1 MSMRTPNERTVPDVL
16 HDIIGNI
23 QEILRSEFQLAKT
36 EIKEEVGEASAP
48 AVTLGMG
55 VVLAL
60 YAVGLLLLA
69 LVYGLAMHMAMWSA
83 ALLVGV
89 SLALVAILL
98 INWGLERLKRV
109 NAKSE
114 RTIASLKENVLWA
127 KKQIE

>member
-36 EIKEEVGEASAP
+36 EIKEEAGEASAP
-48 AVTLGMG
+48 ALTLGMG

-69 LVYGLAMHMAMWSA
+69 LVYALAMHMAMWSA

-89 SLALVAILL
+89 SLALVAMLL

-127 KKQIE
+127 KKQSE

>member
-1 MSMRTPNERTVPDVL
+1 MRTPNERTVPDVL

>member
-1 MSMRTPNERTVPDVL
+1 MRTPNERTVPDVL
-16 HDIIGNI
+16 HDIIANI

-36 EIKEEVGEASAP
+36 EIKEEAAEASAP

-55 VVLAL
+55 VVLAV

-83 ALLVGV
+83 TLLVGV

-114 RTIASLKENVLWA
+114 RTIASLKENVLWT

>member
-1 MSMRTPNERTVPDVL
+1 MRTPNERTVPDVL

-36 EIKEEVGEASAP
+36 EIKEEASEASAP
-48 AVTLGMG
+48 AVTLGIG